1 METSR
6 DKTEKRKTN
15 PMLFIVSI
23 ILVSYALFFYFQ
35 IGFEYRMKENVLR
48 SSYQQ
53 QVSDSSEIAMAL
65 QSRLNFISSNLKHA
79 SSYKVVPSDIASTT
93 PFLEGVTAS
102 LDVPNSVAF
111 LLVDSRITDLRGTS
125 SGIALESWEAG
136 VVARQ
141 LLVNNS
147 DDPSAAISSLVIEG
161 DTFLTVTYPL
171 ANEGTYLGVAFP
183 PSEMLSAATQEAYS
197 AYLTDVSFD
206 QVILLRESIDDSEI
220 SEGIADSF
228 VAALSSTLAAGP
240 EETQDPLVY
249 DSELG
254 ERMITGNSIKVME
267 TEYAVFITSSVE
279 QQLMGIGETL
289 FAQRIQTFSLLA
301 STSLI
306 TIILALFLS
315 KNLRLDREVKART
328 GELEQSN
335 LLIGRQKQEL
345 ELANRQLKQVDV
357 LKDQFISVAS
367 HELRNPIQPILMYT
381 ELAKRGNVSPEKALD
396 GIAIEAKRLKK
407 LANDIL
413 DVSMIESGGLKY
425 NIEKVRLKGLVDD
438 VASSAQ
444 VSAPEGVKVEV
455 L

>member
-6 DKTEKRKTN
+6 DKTVKRKVN
-15 PMLFIVSI
+15 PMVFIVSI

-35 IGFEYRMKENVLR
+35 IGFEYNMKENVLH
-48 SSYQQ
+48 SSYEQ

-65 QSRLNFISSNLKHA
+65 QSRLNFILSILRDAGSNE
-79 SSYKVVPSDIASTT
+79 VVPSDSTSTAS
-93 PFLEGVTAS
+93 FLEGVTAS

-111 LLVDSRITDLRGTS
+111 LLVDSRIVDLRGTS
-125 SGIALESWEAG
+125 SGIAQESWEAD
-136 VVARQ
+136 VAATH
-141 LLVNNS
+141 LLVNDS
-147 DDPSAAISSLVIEG
+147 DNPSAAISSLVMDGE
-161 DTFLTVTYPL
+161 TFMTVAYPL
-171 ANEGTYLGVAFP
+171 KDEGTYLVVAFP
-183 PSEMLSAATQEAYS
+183 TSEIRSAAAPEAYS
-197 AYLTDVSFD
+197 AYLSDVNLN
-206 QVILLRESIDDSEI
+206 QIILLSESMDESEF
-220 SEGIADSF
+220 SEGIPDSF
-228 VAALSSTLAAGP
+228 VAALSSTLTAEP
-240 EETQDPLVY
+240 EEARNPLIY
-249 DSELG
+249 DSDLG
-254 ERMITGNSIKVME
+254 ERMITGSYIKIME

-301 STSLI
+301 GTSLI

-335 LLIGRQKQEL
+335 LLIGKQKQEL

-367 HELRNPIQPILMYT
+367 HELKNPIQPILMYT

-396 GIAIEAKRLKK
+396 GIAVEAKRLKK